1 MSLKRIIKPEE
12 LENHI
17 AEIKIPKP
25 MGVQVIDASR
35 PREDYISQVRDLRHR
50 FGHEQFLSVN
60 AKIDG
65 EETVREQQQEAA
77 KQKRVEHDLELH
89 ALQHMPLERYAYAF
103 NSRQGNPTGITEFFS
118 KENIDTLTQIH
129 TELEGKPR
137 HYASIFKHELADAL
151 QRLKFEIATRPQP
164 QPQPEPQR
172 SFIDKLKSGLR
183 L

>member
-1 MSLKRIIKPEE
+1 MTNNLKR
-12 LENHI
+12 
-17 AEIKIPKP
+17 EIPFLDNQLKNIPVP
-25 MGVQVIDASR
+25 QTVGFIEIDATKSTA
-35 PREDYISQVRDLRHR
+35 EYIEQVRGLRHR

-77 KQKRVEHDLELH
+77 KQKRVEHDQELH

-118 KENIDTLTQIH
+118 KENIDTLTQVH

-164 QPQPEPQR
+164 QPEPQR
-172 SFIDKLKSGLR
+172 SFVDKLKSGLR